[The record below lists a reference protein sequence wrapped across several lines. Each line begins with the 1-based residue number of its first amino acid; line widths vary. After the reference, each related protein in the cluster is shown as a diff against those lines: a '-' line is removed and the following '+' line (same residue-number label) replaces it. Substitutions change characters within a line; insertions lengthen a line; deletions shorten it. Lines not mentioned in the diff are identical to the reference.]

1 MSLLGIMVGGYDPC
15 GEPAGCYCST
25 PVLNQIQC
33 TGEIS
38 EFPVFDDVIKPGV
51 VSIVF
56 YGTNITTV
64 PPFDK
69 EEWDRLKYINF
80 VETDMMSCDAI
91 AELWRP
97 GLRIFSECITKKE
110 ECKTNRCNGTGI
122 CLIIMVLVIMVASSA
137 IVYLLTTRKGSWT
150 LPVPQT
156 SPDLPMTSS
165 AINKSD
171 DSVLH
176 STWV

>member
-1 MSLLGIMVGGYDPC
+1 MTLLASSVVAYVPC
-15 GEPAGCYCST
+15 GEPSGCHCST

-33 TGEIS
+33 TGDIS

-56 YGTNITTV
+56 YDTNITTV
-64 PPFDK
+64 PPFEK
-69 EEWDRLKYINF
+69 EEWDRLKYVNF
-80 VETDMMSCDAI
+80 VETDMMTCDDI

-97 GLRIFSECITKKE
+97 GLRIFSECISKKE
-110 ECKTNRCNGTGI
+110 ECKCNGTGI
-122 CLIIMVLVIMVASSA
+122 CLIVLVLVIMAASGV
-137 IVYLLTTRKGSWT
+137 IVHLLMTRKGSWI

-156 SPDLPMTSS
+156 SPDLPMTSC
-165 AINKSD
+165 AINRSD
-171 DSVLH
+171 DSVQH